1 MSVPCLAQRHRRS
14 RGRSAKAPLPQ
25 HNAARPAE
33 GRSPDTLCL
42 LESASPLAALAA
54 LGALLSTPPSRGRKW
69 LTETCSMKDV
79 PYLRKY
85 HHSKICNTHTHTHV
99 SAPLATAGKARP
111 APPRHTARALLL
123 GSGSGRALQK
133 RGPWTWKTSITNPR
147 ECNPISFKA
156 LLFGLRYFVFPTR
169 A

>member
-1 MSVPCLAQRHRRS
+1 MSVPCLAQRHRRQQRQRRQS
-14 RGRSAKAPLPQ
+14 PAATAQRG
-25 HNAARPAE
+25 AARPAE

-69 LTETCSMKDV
+69 LTETCSIKDV

-111 APPRHTARALLL
+111 APPRPATQPAPCCWVAGPAGRFRKGAR
-123 GSGSGRALQK
+123 GREKPQ
-133 RGPWTWKTSITNPR
+133 
-147 ECNPISFKA
+147 
-156 LLFGLRYFVFPTR
+156 
-169 A
+169 